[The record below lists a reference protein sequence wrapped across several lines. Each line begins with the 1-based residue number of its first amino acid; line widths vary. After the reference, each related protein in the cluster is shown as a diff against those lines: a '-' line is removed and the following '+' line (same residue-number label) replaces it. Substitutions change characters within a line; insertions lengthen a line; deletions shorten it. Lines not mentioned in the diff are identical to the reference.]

1 MQIDGEW
8 RKFPDGVTRPVVLAE
23 VVGHGGIGI
32 GVRFLVDSGA
42 DRTVFNAALTS
53 KLNLPTQPAEDR
65 IQGVA
70 GDCDYVTMQSVLEF
84 RRDGGGVARVR
95 GEFLGLTEPRD
106 GPVRARP
113 RCARQF
119 RCHPKSKAKRG
130 LDAGPSTPVQNL
142 GRINAVV
149 KREPVLRFLA

>member
-95 GEFLGLTEPRD
+95 GEFLGLTEPHATD
-106 GPVRARP
+106 LCV
-113 RCARQF
+113 
-119 RCHPKSKAKRG
+119 
-130 LDAGPSTPVQNL
+130 L
-142 GRINAVV
+142 GRD
-149 KREPVLRFLA
+149 VLDNFDVIQSRRRNEVLMLAPPHQYKISVA